1 MRDAPRVNDNIEIL
15 LKVAGARNILKLDL
29 NKFKLD
35 AVLKL
40 LYASNRFDRL
50 FILCNHDTLHKVRA
64 LIRSIEASVELDIIT
79 SSDLEDDE
87 VIIAW

>member
-15 LKVAGARNILKLDL
+15 LKVAGARNYLKLDL
-29 NKFKLD
+29 SRFKLD

-40 LYASNRFDRL
+40 LYASSRFERL

-64 LIRSIEASVELDIIT
+64 LTRDLNSNVELDIIT
-79 SSDLEDDE
+79 SNDLEDDE
-87 VIIAW
+87 IIIAW